1 MKFRSMLVVALAAT
15 LSFSAFAA
23 KKTKKNNKKVAQP
36 VMVKPVSPAD
46 FSYAAGV
53 AQSASLAQFLAQ
65 RSGVDS
71 AHIKDFVEGLSKE
84 VSADEAAKLRALLA
98 SIDIKKQMPQIVQSM
113 NQQATG
119 KGDTTYVDATI
130 FLKGL
135 TEGLL
140 KTNTLSADSA
150 TKIEQQQYDYHT
162 QQLKTRNADFL
173 KNYAKQKG
181 VKSTPSGLLY
191 KVIKEGDGAMPAD
204 TSEVE
209 VHYEG
214 KLIDGSVFDSSYKR
228 GETATFAVN
237 QVIKGWSEAVKLMK
251 VGAEYEVCLPYEI
264 AYGER
269 GTRGI
274 PPYSTLIFKIELK
287 GIK

>member
-36 VMVKPVSPAD
+36 VMVKPVSPAE

-140 KTNTLSADSA
+140 KTNSLSADSA
-150 TKIEQQQYDYHT
+150 TKIEQQQYDYYT

-181 VKSTPSGLLY
+181 VKSTASGLLY
-191 KVIKEGDGAMPAD
+191 KVIKEGDGVMPTD

-214 KLIDGSVFDSSYKR
+214 KLVDGTVFDSSYKR

>member
-1 MKFRSMLVVALAAT
+1 MKFRSILVVALAAT

-53 AQSASLAQFLAQ
+53 AQSSSLAQFLAQ

-119 KGDTTYVDATI
+119 KGDTTYVDATT

-181 VKSTPSGLLY
+181 VKSTASGLLY
-191 KVIKEGDGAMPAD
+191 KVIKEGDGAMPTD

-214 KLIDGSVFDSSYKR
+214 KLVDGTVFDSSYKR

>member
-1 MKFRSMLVVALAAT
+1 MLVVALAAT

-53 AQSASLAQFLAQ
+53 AQSSSLAQFLVQ

-119 KGDTTYVDATI
+119 KGDTTYVDAAT

-150 TKIEQQQYDYHT
+150 TKIEQQQYDYYT

-181 VKSTPSGLLY
+181 VKSTASGLLY
-191 KVIKEGDGAMPAD
+191 KVIKEGDGAMPTD

-214 KLIDGSVFDSSYKR
+214 KLVDGTVFDSSYKR

>member
-71 AHIKDFVEGLSKE
+71 AHIKDFVEGLSKD

-119 KGDTTYVDATI
+119 KGDTTYVDAAT

-181 VKSTPSGLLY
+181 VKSTASGLLY
-191 KVIKEGDGAMPAD
+191 KVIKEGDGAMPTD

-214 KLIDGSVFDSSYKR
+214 KLVDGTVFDSSYKR

>member
-36 VMVKPVSPAD
+36 VMVKPVSPTD

-71 AHIKDFVEGLSKE
+71 AHIKDFVEGLNKE

-119 KGDTTYVDATI
+119 KGDTTYVDATT

-140 KTNTLSADSA
+140 KSNTLSADSA

-181 VKSTPSGLLY
+181 VKSTASGLLY
-191 KVIKEGDGAMPAD
+191 KVIKEGDGAMPTD

-214 KLIDGSVFDSSYKR
+214 KLVDGTVFDSSYKR

>member
-1 MKFRSMLVVALAAT
+1 MKFRSILVVALAAT

-23 KKTKKNNKKVAQP
+23 KKTKKNNKKVVQP

-53 AQSASLAQFLAQ
+53 AQSSSLAQFLAQ

-181 VKSTPSGLLY
+181 VKSTASGLLY
-191 KVIKEGDGAMPAD
+191 KVIKEGDGAMPTD

-214 KLIDGSVFDSSYKR
+214 KLVDGTVFDSSYKR

-237 QVIKGWSEAVKLMK
+237 QLIKGWSEAVKLMK

-287 GIK
+287 SIK

>member
-1 MKFRSMLVVALAAT
+1 MKFRSILVVALAAT

-36 VMVKPVSPAD
+36 VMVKPVNPAD

-53 AQSASLAQFLAQ
+53 AQSSSLAQFLVQ

-119 KGDTTYVDATI
+119 KGDTTYVDATTFI
-130 FLKGL
+130 KGL

-150 TKIEQQQYDYHT
+150 TKIEQQQYDYYT

-181 VKSTPSGLLY
+181 VKSTASGLLY
-191 KVIKEGDGAMPAD
+191 KVIKEGDGAMPTD

-214 KLIDGSVFDSSYKR
+214 KLVDGTVFDSSYKR

>member
-1 MKFRSMLVVALAAT
+1 M
-15 LSFSAFAA
+15 
-23 KKTKKNNKKVAQP
+23 
-36 VMVKPVSPAD
+36 
-46 FSYAAGV
+46 
-53 AQSASLAQFLAQ
+53 AQSASLVQFLAQ

-119 KGDTTYVDATI
+119 KGDTTYVDAAT

-150 TKIEQQQYDYHT
+150 TKIEQQQYDYYT

-251 VGAEYEVCLPYEI
+251 VGAEYEVCLPYEL

-274 PPYSTLIFKIELK
+274 PPFSTLIFKIELK

>member
-36 VMVKPVSPAD
+36 VMAKPVSPTD

-71 AHIKDFVEGLSKE
+71 AHIKDFVEGLNKE

-119 KGDTTYVDATI
+119 KGDTTYVDATT

-140 KTNTLSADSA
+140 KSNTLSADSA

-181 VKSTPSGLLY
+181 VKSTASGLLY
-191 KVIKEGDGAMPAD
+191 KVIKEGDGAMPTD

-214 KLIDGSVFDSSYKR
+214 KLVDGTVFDSSYKR

>member
-71 AHIKDFVEGLSKE
+71 AHIKDFVEGLSKD

-119 KGDTTYVDATI
+119 KGDTTYVDATT

-191 KVIKEGDGAMPAD
+191 KVIKEGDGAMPTD

-214 KLIDGSVFDSSYKR
+214 KLVDGTVFDSSYKR

-287 GIK
+287 SIK

>member
-1 MKFRSMLVVALAAT
+1 MKLRSMLVVALAAT

-181 VKSTPSGLLY
+181 VKSTASGLLY
-191 KVIKEGDGAMPAD
+191 KVIKEGDGAMPTD

-214 KLIDGSVFDSSYKR
+214 KLVDGTVFDSSYKR

>member
-71 AHIKDFVEGLSKE
+71 AHIKDFVEGLNKE

-150 TKIEQQQYDYHT
+150 TKIEQQQYDYYT

-181 VKSTPSGLLY
+181 VKSTASGLLY
-191 KVIKEGDGAMPAD
+191 KVIKEGDGAMPTD

-214 KLIDGSVFDSSYKR
+214 KLVDGTVFDSSYKR

>member
-53 AQSASLAQFLAQ
+53 AQSSSLAQFLAQ

-119 KGDTTYVDATI
+119 KGDTTYVDAAT

-150 TKIEQQQYDYHT
+150 TKIEQQQYDYYT

-214 KLIDGSVFDSSYKR
+214 KLVDGTVFDSSYKR

-274 PPYSTLIFKIELK
+274 PPFSTLIFKIELK
-287 GIK
+287 SIK

>member
-1 MKFRSMLVVALAAT
+1 MKFRSILVVALAAT

-53 AQSASLAQFLAQ
+53 AQSSSLAQFLAQ

-181 VKSTPSGLLY
+181 VKSTASGLLY
-191 KVIKEGDGAMPAD
+191 KVIKEGDGAMPTD

-214 KLIDGSVFDSSYKR
+214 KLVDGTVFDSSYKR

>member
-140 KTNTLSADSA
+140 KTNSLSADSA
-150 TKIEQQQYDYHT
+150 TKIEQQQYDYYT

-181 VKSTPSGLLY
+181 VKSTASGLLY
-191 KVIKEGDGAMPAD
+191 KVIKEGDGAMPTD

-214 KLIDGSVFDSSYKR
+214 KLVDGTVFDSSYKR

>member
-1 MKFRSMLVVALAAT
+1 MKFRSMLVVALVAT

-36 VMVKPVSPAD
+36 VMVKPVNPAD

-71 AHIKDFVEGLSKE
+71 THIKDFVEGLSKE

-119 KGDTTYVDATI
+119 KGDTTYVDAAI

-150 TKIEQQQYDYHT
+150 TKIEQQQYDYYT

-181 VKSTPSGLLY
+181 VKSTASGLLY
-191 KVIKEGDGAMPAD
+191 KVIKEGDGAMPTD

-214 KLIDGSVFDSSYKR
+214 KLVDGTVFDSSYKR

>member
-53 AQSASLAQFLAQ
+53 AQSSNLAQFLAQ

-71 AHIKDFVEGLSKE
+71 AHIKDFVEGLNKE

-150 TKIEQQQYDYHT
+150 TKIEQQQYDYYT

-181 VKSTPSGLLY
+181 VKSTASGLLY
-191 KVIKEGDGAMPAD
+191 KVIKEGDGAMPTD

-209 VHYEG
+209 VNYEG
-214 KLIDGSVFDSSYKR
+214 KLVDGTVFDSSYKR
-228 GETATFAVN
+228 GQTATFAVN

-287 GIK
+287 SIK

>member
-1 MKFRSMLVVALAAT
+1 
-15 LSFSAFAA
+15 
-23 KKTKKNNKKVAQP
+23 
-36 VMVKPVSPAD
+36 
-46 FSYAAGV
+46 
-53 AQSASLAQFLAQ
+53 
-65 RSGVDS
+65 
-71 AHIKDFVEGLSKE
+71 
-84 VSADEAAKLRALLA
+84 
-98 SIDIKKQMPQIVQSM
+98 MPQIVQSM

-140 KTNTLSADSA
+140 KSNTLSADSA

-181 VKSTPSGLLY
+181 VKSTASGLLY
-191 KVIKEGDGAMPAD
+191 KVIKEGDGAMPTD

-214 KLIDGSVFDSSYKR
+214 KLVDGTVFDSSYKR

>member
-71 AHIKDFVEGLSKE
+71 AHIKDFVEELSKE

-119 KGDTTYVDATI
+119 KGDTTYVDAAT

-150 TKIEQQQYDYHT
+150 TKIEQQQYDYYT

-251 VGAEYEVCLPYEI
+251 VGAEYEVCLPYEL

-274 PPYSTLIFKIELK
+274 PPFSTLIFKIELK
-287 GIK
+287 SIK

>member
-36 VMVKPVSPAD
+36 VMVKPVSPTD

-119 KGDTTYVDATI
+119 KGDTTYVDAAT

-150 TKIEQQQYDYHT
+150 TKIEQQQYDYYT

-287 GIK
+287 SIK

>member
-71 AHIKDFVEGLSKE
+71 AHIKDFVAGFSQEI
-84 VSADEAAKLRALLA
+84 SADEAAKLRALLA

-119 KGDTTYVDATI
+119 KGDTTYVDAAI

-150 TKIEQQQYDYHT
+150 TKIEQQQYDYYT

-181 VKSTPSGLLY
+181 VKSTASGLLY
-191 KVIKEGDGAMPAD
+191 KVIKEGDGAMPTD

-209 VHYEG
+209 VNYEG
-214 KLIDGSVFDSSYKR
+214 KLVDGTVFDSSYKR
-228 GETATFAVN
+228 GQTATFAVN

-287 GIK
+287 SIK